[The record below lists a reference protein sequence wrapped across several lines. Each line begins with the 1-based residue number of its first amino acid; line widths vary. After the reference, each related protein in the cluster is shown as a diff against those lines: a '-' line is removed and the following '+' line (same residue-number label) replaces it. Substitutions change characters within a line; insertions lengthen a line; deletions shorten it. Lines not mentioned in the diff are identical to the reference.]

1 MKVLNFGSLNID
13 NVYAVKDIV
22 KEGETVSSTSLH
34 VYSGGKGLNQSI
46 ALRRAGIHV
55 MQAGVIGTDG
65 MFLKELLDEDEV
77 DTRYIQEISN
87 IKTGHA
93 IIQINQEGENCILL
107 YAGANH
113 QITKEYIDE
122 VLKDFSKGDVLSLQN
137 EISELSYLIDVAH
150 EKDMIIFFNPS
161 PINDTIF
168 EINLSHVNYLLLN
181 EHEAKAIVKQDEID
195 VEESVE
201 IIKGMYPNLKILL
214 TLGKNGSVYYDKD
227 TKIQQSAYPVK
238 AVDTTGAGDTYTGYF
253 IAGILRG
260 LSIQETMVLASK
272 ASAIAV
278 TKKGAAPSIPKYEE
292 VENYKF

>member
-1 MKVLNFGSLNID
+1 M
-13 NVYAVKDIV
+13 
-22 KEGETVSSTSLH
+22 
-34 VYSGGKGLNQSI
+34 
-46 ALRRAGIHV
+46 
-55 MQAGVIGTDG
+55 
-65 MFLKELLDEDEV
+65 
-77 DTRYIQEISN
+77 
-87 IKTGHA
+87 
-93 IIQINQEGENCILL
+93 L

-122 VLKDFSKGDVLSLQN
+122 VLKDFSKGDVLILQN
-137 EISELSYLIDVAH
+137 EISELSYLIDAAH

-161 PINDTIF
+161 PIDDTIF